1 MTSQSPLARIGL
13 KAIKAETIPD
23 ASLWTGMMML
33 SHGGR
38 VRALPERTALGAG
51 LATGEKM
58 EGFVMAQ
65 APAMASS

>member
-1 MTSQSPLARIGL
+1 
-13 KAIKAETIPD
+13 
-23 ASLWTGMMML
+23 MMML
-33 SHGGR
+33 SHGVR
-38 VRALPERTALGAG
+38 VRALPERTAPGAG